1 MRKIT
6 ALLTAFIIL
15 ASANLPA
22 LALCDNADCACV
34 INSVTGEVVYSKNV
48 AKRHAMA
55 STTKIMTAIVAL
67 ESCPL
72 DEVVTVSPNAAGQEG
87 SAMYIEAGMQ
97 LTMRDLLYGLMLP
110 SGNDAA
116 VAIAEHIALSNEAFV
131 DMMNK
136 KAREIGVRDTN
147 FANPNG
153 LPDDNHYTTAYDL
166 AMIARY
172 AMKIPEFR
180 TIAGCDHYAVK
191 ALNSDKVMEFWNHNK
206 LLGLYAGT
214 TGVKTGYTD
223 SAGRCFVSSAMR
235 DNMEFIAVTL
245 GDNDDW
251 NDHMEMLDLA
261 FAEHYPV
268 KVIQKDDVLKVA
280 KINNMSYNF
289 VAADDYIIPFKSG
302 GGTDAE
308 IVTHMAVNVYA
319 PINAGEKVGY
329 ADILCRGEKVG
340 SVDIISESNIYSAGG
355 ITLINSFMNTF
366 TSVVRKILI

>member
-1 MRKIT
+1 M
-6 ALLTAFIIL
+6 
-15 ASANLPA
+15 
-22 LALCDNADCACV
+22 
-34 INSVTGEVVYSKNV
+34 
-48 AKRHAMA
+48 
-55 STTKIMTAIVAL
+55 
-67 ESCPL
+67 
-72 DEVVTVSPNAAGQEG
+72 
-87 SAMYIEAGMQ
+87 
-97 LTMRDLLYGLMLP
+97 
-110 SGNDAA
+110 
-116 VAIAEHIALSNEAFV
+116 
-131 DMMNK
+131 
-136 KAREIGVRDTN
+136 
-147 FANPNG
+147 
-153 LPDDNHYTTAYDL
+153 
-166 AMIARY
+166 
-172 AMKIPEFR
+172 
-180 TIAGCDHYAVK
+180 
-191 ALNSDKVMEFWNHNK
+191 
-206 LLGLYAGT
+206 
-214 TGVKTGYTD
+214 
-223 SAGRCFVSSAMR
+223 
-235 DNMEFIAVTL
+235 TL

-289 VAADDYIIPFKSG
+289 VAADDYIIPSKSG